1 MHKFYKQRKEKGEY
15 DRRILEMRNEERRKY
30 YDKTSY
36 APKHGERW
44 SDDEIKMVLRHEV
57 SDTELSKMLGRS
69 VRAIQI
75 MRCKKGKTT

>member
-1 MHKFYKQRKEKGEY
+1 MPKFYKQRKEKGEY

-36 APKHGERW
+36 APNHGERW

-75 MRCKKGKTT
+75 MRCKKGAGK